1 MYFKKKKGNKI
12 SFQPFK
18 WRDKGTDPTLRIT
31 KGFPGS
37 ECQEDGVF
45 HQVQEEV
52 EVVFRV
58 EGIWQTNVEKHK
70 QEA

>member
-1 MYFKKKKGNKI
+1 M
-12 SFQPFK
+12 
-18 WRDKGTDPTLRIT
+18 
-31 KGFPGS
+31 
-37 ECQEDGVF
+37 F

-70 QEA
+70 QEAWCVKVTQRRKGKMILQE